1 MDKKSIREIINS
13 LNKSDVF
20 TSEYCKENQTT
31 TYSYKEYEMV
41 CHNIWIGDSY
51 GVITKEDQPLLVS
64 DLAMYNHQL
73 FEWFIYTVEEIIKDD
88 KYLDPIKDLRNYS
101 KFMDEEGRLNEKELN
116 IFEKTKELGV
126 IRMPES
132 FGEIKNVKMD
142 LVHNRIQSKHLLF
155 GNSETNA
162 FWDFNNIKSEEYY
175 KCVDTLYDM
184 INE

>member
-1 MDKKSIREIINS
+1 MDKKSIREIVNS

-41 CHNIWIGDSY
+41 CHFASIGDSY
-51 GVITKEDQPLLVS
+51 GVIIKQDQPLLVS
-64 DLAMYNHQL
+64 DLAMYSHQL
-73 FEWFIYTVEEIIKDD
+73 LEWFIGTVEEIIKDD

-101 KFMDEEGRLNEKELN
+101 KFMDEEGQLNEKELN

-126 IRMPES
+126 IKMPES
-132 FGEIKNVKMD
+132 FGKINGVDMD

-155 GNSETNA
+155 GDFGSKA
-162 FWDFNNIKSEEYY
+162 FWDFADINKDEYY
-175 KCVDTLYDM
+175 LCVDNLHKM
-184 INE
+184 MFE